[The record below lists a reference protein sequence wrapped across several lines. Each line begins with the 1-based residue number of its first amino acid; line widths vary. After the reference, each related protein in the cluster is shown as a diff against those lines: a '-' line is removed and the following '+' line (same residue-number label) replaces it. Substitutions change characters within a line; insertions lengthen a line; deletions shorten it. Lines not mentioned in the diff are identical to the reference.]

1 MSVRRF
7 FILPVLIISTFLV
20 APIYGEPKKEQPSI
34 VHHDLSIDLRPD
46 SHELIVSDLVQV
58 NVPDRRRIIVFSL
71 APSLSIERVSAVI
84 SDGTADKDVMLA
96 FDRYKGDRVAI
107 HLPDSRS
114 SWTVKWRYGGFV
126 NDPPRDPRHL
136 RFVTPSET
144 AGHIGPEGVYLS
156 SESRWYPDIA
166 GSLASYEVA
175 VKLPPNWVSISQGT
189 EGSSP
194 GRWSVPTKSEALT
207 LAANQFVVR
216 SREWKASNGQP
227 IRLGA
232 YLFKEDAHL
241 ADEYLDA
248 CARYLDAYIPLLG
261 PYPFPKFAVVEN
273 FFSSGLG
280 MPSFTL
286 LGAAIIKRHYTQPY
300 ALGHEIVHSWIGNGV
315 YNRHDGANWVEG
327 LTTYLT
333 NYYYHEQIGDEGQAK
348 EQRRLMLFGY
358 AVYVTHDQDY
368 PVARFTRKTDE
379 KDNAIGYQK
388 TAMVFH
394 MLRREMGENKFW
406 SGLRTLV
413 NERMGSYAGWSD
425 IETIF
430 TRVAGQDL
438 QWFFDQW
445 VERSGAPR
453 LAVTDARVRQL
464 EPSSTGAPSFESR
477 VTLIQQNDLYR
488 IPVDLELKDGNGS
501 RVTERVLLGS
511 AEQSVLIPTSFD
523 PQTLLIDPE
532 SHLFRR
538 LERDELP
545 AMLNLFVTDPRR
557 TIVLLSGESE
567 DRAPFAG
574 IIQRVHAQEIMKPEG
589 EKTRIVASAKPI
601 LNDGGSILLLGH
613 APDLAPVDLIRE
625 SCGEKFSVTE
635 SGFRVAGH
643 TYDGPTFAVVV
654 SCPRHNRRGSVV
666 TFLYGNTPEAVAK
679 MARLLFF
686 YGWQSYV
693 IFNEGAVV
701 TRGEWDMAT
710 TVEVILEH
718 R

>member
-1 MSVRRF
+1 MSLRHF
-7 FILPVLIISTFLV
+7 LIFPVLIISSFCV
-20 APIYGEPKKEQPSI
+20 ASTYAEPKGDQPSI
-34 VHHDLSIDLRPD
+34 VHHELSVDLRPD
-46 SHELIVSDLVQV
+46 SHELIGSDLVQV
-58 NVPDRRRIIVFSL
+58 NVPDGRRIVVFSL
-71 APSLSIERVSAVI
+71 APSFSIERVSTVI
-84 SDGTADKDVMLA
+84 SDGVADGDAVLA
-96 FDRYKGDRVAI
+96 FDRYEGGQVAI

-114 SWTVKWRYGGFV
+114 RWTVKWRYSGPV

-156 SESRWYPDIA
+156 SESRWYPDIS
-166 GSLASYEVA
+166 GSLASYELA
-175 VKLPPNWVSISQGT
+175 VKLPPNWVSISQGA
-189 EGSSP
+189 EGASP

-216 SREWKASNGQP
+216 IREWKASNGQP

-232 YLFKEDAHL
+232 YLFKEDAYL

-333 NYYYHEQIGDEGQAK
+333 NYYYHELIGDEGQAK

-358 AVYVTHDQDY
+358 AVYVKRDQDY

-394 MLRREMGENKFW
+394 MLRREIGESKFW
-406 SGLRTLV
+406 GGLKAFV
-413 NERMGSYAGWSD
+413 NESMGSYADWSD
-425 IETIF
+425 IETVF
-430 TRVAGQDL
+430 SRVTGHDL

-445 VERSGAPR
+445 VKRSGAPQ
-453 LAVTDARVRQL
+453 LVVTEARVRQL
-464 EPSSTGAPSFESR
+464 ARSSSGAPSYESK
-477 VTLIQQNDLYR
+477 VTLIQQNAPYR
-488 IPVDLELKDGNGS
+488 IPVDLQLKDGNGS
-501 RVTERVLLGS
+501 RATERILLGA
-511 AEQSVLIPTSFD
+511 AEQSVSIPTSFV

-532 SHLFRR
+532 VNLFRR

-545 AMLNLFVTDPRR
+545 AMLNLFVTDPHR
-557 TIVLLSGESE
+557 TIILLSGESD

-574 IIQRVHAQEIMKPEG
+574 IIQRVQAQEGMRPDG
-589 EKTRIVASAKPI
+589 ERTHM
-601 LNDGGSILLLGH
+601 L
-613 APDLAPVDLIRE
+613 
-625 SCGEKFSVTE
+625 
-635 SGFRVAGH
+635 
-643 TYDGPTFAVVV
+643 
-654 SCPRHNRRGSVV
+654 
-666 TFLYGNTPEAVAK
+666 
-679 MARLLFF
+679 
-686 YGWQSYV
+686 
-693 IFNEGAVV
+693 
-701 TRGEWDMAT
+701 
-710 TVEVILEH
+710 
-718 R
+718 

>member
-1 MSVRRF
+1 MSLRHF
-7 FILPVLIISTFLV
+7 LIFPVLIISSFCV
-20 APIYGEPKKEQPSI
+20 ASAYAEPKGDQPSI
-34 VHHDLSIDLRPD
+34 VHHELSVDLRPD
-46 SHELIVSDLVQV
+46 SHELIGSDLVQV
-58 NVPDRRRIIVFSL
+58 NVPDGRRIVVFSL
-71 APSLSIERVSAVI
+71 APSFSIERVSTVI
-84 SDGTADKDVMLA
+84 SDGVADGDAVLA
-96 FDRYKGDRVAI
+96 FDRYEGDQVAI

-114 SWTVKWRYGGFV
+114 RWTVKWRYSGPV

-156 SESRWYPDIA
+156 SESRWYPDIS
-166 GSLASYEVA
+166 GSLASYELA
-175 VKLPPNWVSISQGT
+175 VKLPPNWVSVSQGA
-189 EGSSP
+189 ESASP

-216 SREWKASNGQP
+216 IREWKASNGQP

-232 YLFKEDAHL
+232 YLFKEDAYL

-333 NYYYHEQIGDEGQAK
+333 NYYYHELIGDEGQAK
-348 EQRRLMLFGY
+348 EQRRMMLFGY
-358 AVYVTHDQDY
+358 AVYVKRDQDY

-394 MLRREMGENKFW
+394 MLRREIGESKFW
-406 SGLRTLV
+406 GGLKAFV
-413 NERMGSYAGWSD
+413 NESMGSYADWSD
-425 IETIF
+425 IETVF
-430 TRVAGQDL
+430 SRVTGHDL

-445 VERSGAPR
+445 VKRSGAPQ
-453 LAVTDARVRQL
+453 LVVTEARVRQL
-464 EPSSTGAPSFESR
+464 ARSSSGAPSYESK
-477 VTLIQQNDLYR
+477 VTLIQQNAPYR
-488 IPVDLELKDGNGS
+488 IPVDLQLKDGNGS
-501 RVTERVLLGS
+501 RATERILLGA
-511 AEQSVLIPTSFD
+511 AEQSVSIPTSFV

-532 SHLFRR
+532 VNLFRR

-545 AMLNLFVTDPRR
+545 AMLNLFVTDPHR
-557 TIVLLSGESE
+557 TIILLSGESD

-574 IIQRVHAQEIMKPEG
+574 IIQRVQAQEGMRPDG
-589 EKTRIVASAKPI
+589 ERTHIVASAKPT
-601 LNDGGSILLLGH
+601 LTDGGSILLLGH
-613 APDLAPVDLIRE
+613 APDPAPLDLIRE
-625 SCGEKFSVTE
+625 SCAERFSVTE

-654 SCPRHNRRGSVV
+654 SCPRHNLRGSVM

-679 MARLLFF
+679 MARFLFF

-693 IFNEGAVV
+693 VFNEGSVV
-701 TRGEWDMAT
+701 ARGEWDT
-710 TVEVILEH
+710 TAASEVIFDH

>member
-1 MSVRRF
+1 MSLRYF
-7 FILPVLIISTFLV
+7 LIFPVLIISTFWV
-20 APIYGEPKKEQPSI
+20 ASAHAEAKGDQPSI
-34 VHHDLSIDLRPD
+34 VHHDLSVELRPD
-46 SHELIVSDLVQV
+46 SHELTVSDLVQV
-58 NVPDRRRIIVFSL
+58 NVPDGRRIVVFSL
-71 APSLSIERVSAVI
+71 APSLSIERVSTVI
-84 SDGTADKDVMLA
+84 SDGVADGDAVLA
-96 FDRYKGDRVAI
+96 FDRYEGDQVAI
-107 HLPDSRS
+107 RLPDSRPR
-114 SWTVKWRYGGFV
+114 WTVKWRYSGPV
-126 NDPPRDPRHL
+126 NDPPRDARHL

-144 AGHIGPEGVYLS
+144 VGHIGPEGVYLS
-156 SESRWYPDIA
+156 SESRWYPDIS
-166 GSLASYEVA
+166 GSLASYELA
-175 VKLPPNWVSISQGT
+175 VKLPPNWVSISQGD
-189 EGSSP
+189 EGGSP
-194 GRWSVPTKSEALT
+194 GQWSVPTKSEALT

-216 SREWKASNGQP
+216 TREWKASNGQP

-232 YLFKEDAHL
+232 YLFKDDAHL

-333 NYYYHEQIGDEGQAK
+333 NYYYHELIGDEGQAK

-358 AVYVTHDQDY
+358 AVYVKRDQDY

-394 MLRREMGENKFW
+394 MLRREIGESKFW
-406 SGLRTLV
+406 GGLKALV
-413 NERMGSYAGWSD
+413 NQSMGSYTDWSD
-425 IETIF
+425 IETVF
-430 TRVAGQDL
+430 SRVTGQDL

-445 VERSGAPR
+445 VKRSGAPQ
-453 LAVTDARVRQL
+453 LAVTEARVRQL
-464 EPSSTGAPSFESR
+464 ARSSSGVPSYESK
-477 VTLIQQNDLYR
+477 VTLIQQNAPYR
-488 IPVDLELKDGNGS
+488 IPVDLQLQDENGS
-501 RVTERVLLGS
+501 RATERILLGV
-511 AEQSVLIPTSFD
+511 AEQSVSIPTSFV
-523 PQTLLIDPE
+523 PQTLVIDSE
-532 SHLFRR
+532 FNLFRR

-545 AMLNLFVTDPRR
+545 AMLNLFVTDPHR
-557 TIVLLSGESE
+557 TIILLSGESD

-574 IIQRVHAQEIMKPEG
+574 IIQRVQAQEGMRPDG
-589 EKTRIVASAKPI
+589 ERTHIVASAKPT
-601 LNDGGSILLLGH
+601 LTDGGSILLLGH
-613 APDLAPVDLIRE
+613 APDPAPLDLIRE
-625 SCGEKFSVTE
+625 SCAERFSVTE

-654 SCPRHNRRGSVV
+654 SCPRHNLRGSVM
-666 TFLYGNTPEAVAK
+666 TFLYGNTPGAVAK

-693 IFNEGAVV
+693 VFNEGSVV
-701 TRGEWDMAT
+701 ARGEWDT
-710 TVEVILEH
+710 TAASEVILDH

>member
-1 MSVRRF
+1 MSLRHF
-7 FILPVLIISTFLV
+7 LIFPILIISSLCV
-20 APIYGEPKKEQPSI
+20 ASAYAEPKGDQPSI
-34 VHHDLSIDLRPD
+34 VHHELSVDLRPD
-46 SHELIVSDLVQV
+46 SHELIGSDLVQV
-58 NVPDRRRIIVFSL
+58 NVPDGRRIVVFSL
-71 APSLSIERVSAVI
+71 APSLSIERVSTVI
-84 SDGTADKDVMLA
+84 SDGVADGDAVLA
-96 FDRYKGDRVAI
+96 FDRYEGDQVAI

-114 SWTVKWRYGGFV
+114 RWTVKWQYNGPV

-156 SESRWYPDIA
+156 SESRWYPDIS
-166 GSLASYEVA
+166 GSLASYELA
-175 VKLPPNWVSISQGT
+175 VKLPPNWVSVSQGA
-189 EGSSP
+189 ESASP

-216 SREWKASNGQP
+216 IREWKASNGQP

-232 YLFKEDAHL
+232 YLFKEDAYL

-333 NYYYHEQIGDEGQAK
+333 NYYYHELIGDEGQAK

-358 AVYVTHDQDY
+358 AVYVKRDQDY

-394 MLRREMGENKFW
+394 MLRREIGESKFW
-406 SGLRTLV
+406 GGVKAFV
-413 NERMGSYAGWSD
+413 NESMGSYADWSD
-425 IETIF
+425 IETVF
-430 TRVAGQDL
+430 SRVTGHDL

-445 VERSGAPR
+445 VKRSGAPQ
-453 LAVTDARVRQL
+453 LVVTEARVRQL
-464 EPSSTGAPSFESR
+464 ARSSSGAPSYESK
-477 VTLIQQNDLYR
+477 VTLIQQNAPYR
-488 IPVDLELKDGNGS
+488 IAVDLQLKDGNGS
-501 RVTERVLLGS
+501 RATERILLG
-511 AEQSVLIPTSFD
+511 ATEQSVSIPTSFV

-532 SHLFRR
+532 VNLFRR

-545 AMLNLFVTDPRR
+545 AMLNLFVTDPHR
-557 TIVLLSGESE
+557 TIILLSGESD

-574 IIQRVHAQEIMKPEG
+574 IIQRVQAQEGMRPDG
-589 EKTRIVASAKPI
+589 ERTHIVASAKPT
-601 LNDGGSILLLGH
+601 LTDGGSILLLGH
-613 APDLAPVDLIRE
+613 APDPAPLDLIRE
-625 SCGEKFSVTE
+625 SCAERFSVTE

-654 SCPRHNRRGSVV
+654 SCPRHNLRGSVM

-693 IFNEGAVV
+693 VFNEGSVV
-701 TRGEWDMAT
+701 ARGEWDT
-710 TVEVILEH
+710 TAASEVILDH